1 MFLVMGII
9 EMILTLVGM
18 TLMAAVMGCFAVV
31 AVVLIVMIGSCVV
44 ELVRRH

>member
-18 TLMAAVMGCFAVV
+18 VLMAAVMGCFAVV
-31 AVVLIVMIGSCVV
+31 AVVLIVIIGNCVV
-44 ELVRRH
+44 ELLRHH